1 MDLKKT
7 DHSISLE
14 RANIVSMI
22 VVIPWIVISVGLYW
36 GVYGLPDSVQSFLD
50 LPLWLPAILLVG
62 GIVVHE
68 GIHGITWKLFATA
81 ETAEVEYGVK
91 WKQLTPYAHLKGK
104 SECRAYR
111 LGTVMPA
118 VLMGI
123 LPFLIGLILAAP
135 LVYGFGVLFTLAA
148 IGDFMIL
155 WTLRGVP
162 GTALVEDH
170 PSRAGAFVY
179 LPQEDPVQQETTEQ
193 H

>member
-14 RANIVSMI
+14 RANVVSMI
-22 VVIPWIVISVGLYW
+22 IVIPWIIISVGLY
-36 GVYGLPDSVQSFLD
+36 GAVYGFPDSAESLLD
-50 LPLWLPAILLVG
+50 VPFWLLAILFLA

-68 GIHGITWKLFATA
+68 GIHGLTWKLFATA
-81 ETAEVEYGVK
+81 DSAEVEYGVM
-91 WKQLTPYAHLKGK
+91 WKQMTPYAHIKGK
-104 SECRAYR
+104 SQCWAYR

-123 LPFLIGLILAAP
+123 LPFLIGLILARP
-135 LVYGFGVLFTLAA
+135 LVYGFGVFFTLAA
-148 IGDFMIL
+148 VGDFMIL

-162 GTALVEDH
+162 RDALVEDH

-179 LPQEDPVQQETTEQ
+179 LPEEDSVQHETPEQ
-193 H
+193 